1 MSCIDVYGTFSGE
14 SVCGDDGTEPGG
26 LWGGMALLSGD
37 FCAVPIHEKKGESFH
52 YTVVVSGTG
61 IQTKEVYRSS
71 AINELP
77 EGVFVMDHQRNL
89 IRVNSPEE
97 AEKIVDNI
105 MGKNTSQAGRHRI
118 VKEAAK
124 SWFEYHGKAA
134 EAKKASAET
143 VKEENVKEENVKEVN
158 IKEVETEAVEKAKE
172 VTSGEAKKESSET
185 TEKTEQEKESE
196 KEIEVP
202 ELDGFFL

>member
-97 AEKIVDNI
+97 SEKIVDNI

-124 SWFEYHGKAA
+124 SWFEYHGKTA

-143 VKEENVKEENVKEVN
+143 VKEENVKEVN

-185 TEKTEQEKESE
+185 TEKTEQKKEAE